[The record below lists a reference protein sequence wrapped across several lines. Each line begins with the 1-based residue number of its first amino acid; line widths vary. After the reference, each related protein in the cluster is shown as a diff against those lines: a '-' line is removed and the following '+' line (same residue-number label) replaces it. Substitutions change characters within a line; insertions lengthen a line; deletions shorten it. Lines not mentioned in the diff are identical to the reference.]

1 MYRLREERPI
11 EPKTLAHLVSSTLYE
26 KRCVFLAFNINCRFS
41 PYFISPIVAGVNSK
55 TNEPYICGFDNIGYS
70 PETLHPLILRC
81 IDLSSSFIV
90 AGTATDQLYG
100 MLEALYEP
108 DLGPDELFET
118 MSQAFLNAV
127 DRDAISGWG
136 VVSYV
141 MYVLSRSPLRVI
153 SCLIVERKI
162 RLSRDI

>member
-1 MYRLREERPI
+1 M
-11 EPKTLAHLVSSTLYE
+11 
-26 KRCVFLAFNINCRFS
+26 
-41 PYFISPIVAGVNSK
+41 AGINSK
-55 TNEPYICGFDNIGYS
+55 TNVPYICGFDNIG
-70 PETLHPLILRC
+70 C

-90 AGTATDQLYG
+90 AGTATEQLYG

-108 DLGPDELFET
+108 DLEPEQLFET

-141 MYVLSRSPLRVI
+141 MYLPILFQDSYLVPKIKSSRGI
-153 SCLIVERKI
+153 
-162 RLSRDI
+162 

>member
-1 MYRLREERPI
+1 
-11 EPKTLAHLVSSTLYE
+11 
-26 KRCVFLAFNINCRFS
+26 
-41 PYFISPIVAGVNSK
+41 VAGINSN
-55 TNEPYICGFDNIGYS
+55 TNVPYICGFDNIG
-70 PETLHPLILRC
+70 C

-90 AGTATDQLYG
+90 AGTATEQLYG

-108 DLGPDELFET
+108 DLEPEQLFET

-141 MYVLSRSPLRVI
+141 MYLP
-153 SCLIVERKI
+153 IVFQ
-162 RLSRDI
+162 D

>member
-1 MYRLREERPI
+1 MD
-11 EPKTLAHLVSSTLYE
+11 STTSGS
-26 KRCVFLAFNINCRFS
+26 FTNTQW
-41 PYFISPIVAGVNSK
+41 ISTD
-55 TNEPYICGFDNIGYS
+55 TN
-70 PETLHPLILRC
+70 RC

-108 DLGPDELFET
+108 DLNPDQLFET

-136 VVSYV
+136 VVTYV
-141 MYVLSRSPLRVI
+141 MYSSSRLN
-153 SCLIVERKI
+153 
-162 RLSRDI
+162 

>member
-1 MYRLREERPI
+1 
-11 EPKTLAHLVSSTLYE
+11 
-26 KRCVFLAFNINCRFS
+26 
-41 PYFISPIVAGVNSK
+41 
-55 TNEPYICGFDNIGYS
+55 
-70 PETLHPLILRC
+70 
-81 IDLSSSFIV
+81 
-90 AGTATDQLYG
+90 

-141 MYVLSRSPLRVI
+141 MYPPLHSCPLVSVTFSLSACVM
-153 SCLIVERKI
+153 
-162 RLSRDI
+162 

>member
-1 MYRLREERPI
+1 MDLTILGKTIDKMLGVDLR
-11 EPKTLAHLVSSTLYE
+11 
-26 KRCVFLAFNINCRFS
+26 
-41 PYFISPIVAGVNSK
+41 
-55 TNEPYICGFDNIGYS
+55 
-70 PETLHPLILRC
+70 RC

-108 DLGPDELFET
+108 DLNPDELFET

-136 VVSYV
+136 VVTYV
-141 MYVLSRSPLRVI
+141 MYSLHY
-153 SCLIVERKI
+153 
-162 RLSRDI
+162 RLN